1 MKTIDRR
8 LRRVEH
14 QFGLVNGEP
23 QRLIVVVSKAGT
35 PQAFQDRCMQILEE
49 CGFLPAIG
57 VVNIGAIPG
66 GLSAEELERFL
77 REDGAQICSP
87 QPSTDGCLGQR

>member
-1 MKTIDRR
+1 
-8 LRRVEH
+8 
-14 QFGLVNGEP
+14 
-23 QRLIVVVSKAGT
+23 
-35 PQAFQDRCMQILEE
+35 MQILEE